1 VHGWWSRTTIVR
13 RLDAEDREICL
24 VDITV
29 VASQGHVGF
38 YLGRVHRGSR
48 IIAPNHNFALRNYP
62 PSLNP
67 LGPGLVEGKTATTTF
82 R

>member
-1 VHGWWSRTTIVR
+1 MEVHGWWSRTTIVR

-38 YLGRVHRGSR
+38 YLGRVH
-48 IIAPNHNFALRNYP
+48 NFALHNYP